1 MGYNTG
7 PMPTSPADS
16 TVWDDG
22 RLVDPHG
29 QPDKAARV
37 RAMFDEIAPTYER
50 VNRVLSAGRDA
61 YWRRRA
67 VELAA
72 VRPDDRV
79 LDLACGTGDFTRAF
93 AAASPRIVV
102 GCDFAERM
110 LRQAA
115 GRRNGSISW
124 CLGDALTLPFADSSF
139 SVASCAFG
147 VRNWQDLSRG
157 LAEVFRVL
165 LGGGRF
171 VILEF
176 SMPRAPLVARAYQ
189 LYFRRVLPTVA
200 TWISGDRTG
209 AYRYLPASVAAFINE
224 AGMTASLRAAG
235 FARVEARRLTL
246 GIVTVFVAWKD

>member
-1 MGYNTG
+1 MH
-7 PMPTSPADS
+7 TSPADS
-16 TVWDDG
+16 PVWDNG
-22 RLVDPHG
+22 RLADPHG

-67 VELAA
+67 VGMTAIQ
-72 VRPDDRV
+72 PDDRV
-79 LDLACGTGDFTRAF
+79 LDLACGTGDFARAF
-93 AAASPRIVV
+93 AVAKPKLVI
-102 GCDFAERM
+102 GCDFAEQM

-115 GRRNGSISW
+115 ERPNESIRW
-124 CLGDALTLPFADSSF
+124 CLGDAQTLPFADHSF

-147 VRNWQDLSRG
+147 VRNWQNLGRG

-165 LGGGRF
+165 RKGGRL

-176 SMPRAPLVARAYQ
+176 SMPRAPIVTRAYQ

-209 AYRYLPASVAAFINE
+209 AYRYLPASVASFIDE
-224 AGMTASLRAAG
+224 EGMTASLRAAG

-246 GIVTVFVAWKD
+246 GIVTVFVAGKD

>member
-1 MGYNTG
+1 MHS
-7 PMPTSPADS
+7 SPADS
-16 TVWDDG
+16 PVWDDG
-22 RLVDPHG
+22 RLADPHG

-50 VNRVLSAGRDA
+50 VNRVLSAGRDT

-67 VELAA
+67 VQMAA
-72 VRPDDRV
+72 IRPDDCV
-79 LDLACGTGDFTRAF
+79 LDLACGTGDFARAF
-93 AAASPRIVV
+93 AVAKPKLVV
-102 GCDFAERM
+102 GCDFAEQM

-115 GRRNGSISW
+115 ERPNGAIRW
-124 CLGDALTLPFADSSF
+124 CLGDALTLPFADQSF

-147 VRNWQDLSRG
+147 VRNWQNLSRG

-165 LGGGRF
+165 RKGGRL

-176 SMPRAPLVARAYQ
+176 SMPRAPIVARAYQ

-209 AYRYLPASVAAFINE
+209 AYRYLPASVAAFADE
-224 AGMTASLRAAG
+224 AGMTASLREVG
-235 FARVEARRLTL
+235 FARIKARRLTL

>member
-1 MGYNTG
+1 MH
-7 PMPTSPADS
+7 TSPADS
-16 TVWDDG
+16 PVWDDG
-22 RLVDPHG
+22 RLADPHG

-61 YWRRRA
+61 YWRRHA
-67 VELAA
+67 VQMA
-72 VRPDDRV
+72 VIQLDDRV
-79 LDLACGTGDFTRAF
+79 LDLACGTGDFARAF
-93 AAASPRIVV
+93 AVAKPKVV
-102 GCDFAERM
+102 IGCDFAEQM

-115 GRRNGSISW
+115 DRRIEDIRW
-124 CLGDALTLPFADSSF
+124 CMGDALTLPFADASF
-139 SVASCAFG
+139 TVASCAFG
-147 VRNWQDLSRG
+147 VRNWQSLDRG
-157 LAEVFRVL
+157 LTEVFRVL
-165 LGGGRF
+165 RKGGRF

-189 LYFRRVLPTVA
+189 LYFRRILPTVA

-209 AYRYLPASVAAFINE
+209 AYRYLPASVTAFIDE